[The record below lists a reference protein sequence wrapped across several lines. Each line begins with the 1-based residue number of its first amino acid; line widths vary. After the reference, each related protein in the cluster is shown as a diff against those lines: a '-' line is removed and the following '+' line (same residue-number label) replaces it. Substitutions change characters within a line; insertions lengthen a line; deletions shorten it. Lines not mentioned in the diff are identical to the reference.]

1 METENGVSHGSRKEP
16 GRYIHKTP
24 KKHPHRTLDLD
35 LFIRETKAF
44 HVKSPQFTAPPLESS
59 PILRR
64 KEKKSITAGSR
75 PRMFRSFFS
84 CTLLFPLFLG
94 KWVVIYLEKSCDLC
108 GFLVVWSTSIFIF
121 IFMCMGCMSS
131 LKFGSSLKLVSCIG
145 L

>member
-64 KEKKSITAGSR
+64 KEKKSITAER
-75 PRMFRSFFS
+75 IRYKIRI
-84 CTLLFPLFLG
+84 LLWGHLIEFE
-94 KWVVIYLEKSCDLC
+94 I
-108 GFLVVWSTSIFIF
+108 
-121 IFMCMGCMSS
+121 
-131 LKFGSSLKLVSCIG
+131 
-145 L
+145 